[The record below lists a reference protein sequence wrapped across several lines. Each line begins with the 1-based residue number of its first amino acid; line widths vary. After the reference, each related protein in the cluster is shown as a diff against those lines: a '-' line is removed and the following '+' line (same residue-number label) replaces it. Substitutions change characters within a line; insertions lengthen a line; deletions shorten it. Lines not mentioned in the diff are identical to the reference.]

1 MNDKLSSLVMAEIAA
16 IFVTE
21 KQYPEISREIEM
33 SLKKICITSN
43 MSNMLQTDTERTRN
57 YYIENNLLYSK
68 YNDMC

>member
-1 MNDKLSSLVMAEIAA
+1 MAEIAA